1 MPMFRYEA
9 MSPSGDE
16 EVDFVE
22 ARDRQSAMQS
32 LKDRKL
38 FVTRLVESSDGPA
51 QSDVTAAN
59 RHCSEPT
66 STSIMQK
73 SSGRQIAKLVPAFF
87 GIGGV
92 AFIVAAGLLASLT
105 VTKISGGVN
114 VEGTVVEI
122 IRESSTDGET
132 FVPLIEYHVKGQ
144 AFRIRGDAISQH
156 LSVGSRLPLLV
167 RPDLA
172 GEGIVDSFEEKWLPS
187 LIVGTVGI
195 AFLLMTKLA
204 SRSRQRWSP
213 EPTAIDAGNDTP

>member
-105 VTKISGGVN
+105 MNRISGAVN
-114 VEGTVVEI
+114 VEGTIVEI
-122 IRESSTDGET
+122 IRVSSTDGET
-132 FVPLIEYHVKGQ
+132 LVPLIEYHITGQ
-144 AFRIRGDAISQH
+144 AFRFRGNVISPP
-156 LSVGSRLPLLV
+156 LSVGSRLSILV
-167 RPDLA
+167 RPDRA
-172 GEGIVDSFEEKWLPS
+172 GEGIVDTFEKKWLPS

-195 AFLLMTKLA
+195 AFLLVTKLV
-204 SRSRQRWSP
+204 SRSHKRRSRP
-213 EPTAIDAGNDTP
+213 S